1 LPKRWLIGNNGC
13 HFGRDFSQCSGVKKS
28 VDKPANHQPHAA
40 KKDAVE
46 DVPAESTSGVPRV
59 SRRSLNRFFKSPGLR
74 D

>member
-1 LPKRWLIGNNGC
+1 LPKRRVIGNNGC
-13 HFGRDFSQCSGVKKS
+13 DFEQDSSQCGGVKKS
-28 VDKPANHQPHAA
+28 VDKPANHQPHAV

>member
-1 LPKRWLIGNNGC
+1 
-13 HFGRDFSQCSGVKKS
+13 VKKS

-59 SRRSLNRFFKSPGLR
+59 SRRSLNRFFKSPGVR